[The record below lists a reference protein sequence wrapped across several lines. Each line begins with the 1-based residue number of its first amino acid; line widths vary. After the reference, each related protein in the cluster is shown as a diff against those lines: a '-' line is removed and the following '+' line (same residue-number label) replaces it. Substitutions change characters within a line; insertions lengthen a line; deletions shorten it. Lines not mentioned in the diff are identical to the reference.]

1 MSGQAFDPN
10 AGKERSSALP
20 AFWPAAGAE
29 LQPGMA
35 LVGYVEAVGRWTPK
49 PEAGKDESPA
59 PVPTL
64 ELSHVVAYVPVR
76 DGGKLYR
83 AGERAISVSA
93 GLRRSLKG
101 GDADANVGR
110 YLQITFLGIDSTLGN
125 MRTYRVA
132 EVSREYVQRLHHAAE
147 DMPKPG
153 AAGGQD
159 DQLPF

>member
-1 MSGQAFDPN
+1 MTGQTFDPN
-10 AGKERSSALP
+10 AGKERSSSLP
-20 AFWPAAGAE
+20 PFWPSAGAE

-35 LVGYVEAVGRWTPK
+35 LVGYVENVGRWTPK
-49 PEAGKDESPA
+49 PEPGQSETPQ

-64 ELSHVVAYVPVR
+64 ELSHAIAYVPTA

-101 GDADANVGR
+101 GDADANLGR
-110 YLQITFLGIDSTLGN
+110 YLQIVFKGKDEQLGN
-125 MRTYRVA
+125 MRVYRVA
-132 EVSREYVQRLHHAAE
+132 EVSREYVQRLHQAAE

-153 AAGGQD
+153 EGASNND
-159 DQLPF
+159 DLPF